1 MMATTDPTFSRV
13 PEGDETTGQECV
25 DLARAYGI
33 GLDAWQEDVVR
44 GILRESGGSWSAT
57 QAGLVV
63 ARQSGKGQILVALE
77 LYGLTV
83 LGETI
88 LHTAHAVK
96 TSSDAFRRLWAV
108 IQQHDDLASRVRR
121 HSQMIGAEYVEWD
134 SGARIAFTTRSASA
148 GRGLSVDRLVVDEA
162 EDLPAAEVGALAPTV
177 FSRHHAQ
184 SLYFGTAPG
193 VMHDSEAFEGMRRA
207 AHDGLNP
214 RLAWWEW
221 AAEYGHDIDDR
232 EMWVR
237 VNPAVASG
245 RVALQAIEDDRS
257 VLPVDQF
264 RAERLSMWIPR
275 GQAGQ
280 VFDAGTWAGLL
291 DEDSMAVESF
301 AIGIDV
307 PLSREVATVA
317 VAGRR
322 ADGLLHVEWY
332 ETQDGTAWLP
342 EWVRPRIGKAVR
354 AVVVDQRNAAAELDW
369 RAAGVRPTVATSR
382 DVPAAAGGLFE
393 AVTSGTVRHRGQ
405 TELTRAVLGARQ
417 RPMMGGHVF
426 GWDRKAPGSSV
437 LLAAS
442 LALWGVEAQTVER
455 PLRALPGKAGG
466 GIAVL

>member
-1 MMATTDPTFSRV
+1 M
-13 PEGDETTGQECV
+13 
-25 DLARAYGI
+25 
-33 GLDAWQEDVVR
+33 
-44 GILRESGGSWSAT
+44 
-57 QAGLVV
+57 
-63 ARQSGKGQILVALE
+63 
-77 LYGLTV
+77 
-83 LGETI
+83 
-88 LHTAHAVK
+88 
-96 TSSDAFRRLWAV
+96 
-108 IQQHDDLASRVRR
+108 
-121 HSQMIGAEYVEWD
+121 
-134 SGARIAFTTRSASA
+134 
-148 GRGLSVDRLVVDEA
+148 
-162 EDLPAAEVGALAPTV
+162 
-177 FSRHHAQ
+177 
-184 SLYFGTAPG
+184 
-193 VMHDSEAFEGMRRA
+193 
-207 AHDGLNP
+207 
-214 RLAWWEW
+214 
-221 AAEYGHDIDDR
+221 
-232 EMWVR
+232 
-237 VNPAVASG
+237 
-245 RVALQAIEDDRS
+245 
-257 VLPVDQF
+257 
-264 RAERLSMWIPR
+264 
-275 GQAGQ
+275 
-280 VFDAGTWAGLL
+280 FDAGTWAGLL

-455 PLRALPGKAGG
+455 PLRALPGKSGG